1 MQHSANPE
9 ATPQAWGS
17 TGGSRRKET
26 MRILEGAAMLAA
38 LIGAQVLAV
47 GVLFVH

>member
-1 MQHSANPE
+1 MGKHGRQ
-9 ATPQAWGS
+9 QKG
-17 TGGSRRKET
+17 KT

-38 LIGAQVLAV
+38 LIGAQALAV